1 MKNFVKVCVVL
12 ILIAFI
18 AVMVAGFYF
27 YDISVASS
35 KKTLLVQDMLLKKS
49 VIVNTEVELNEDSS
63 DDADW
68 LSGQPYETVDIV
80 SHDGLKLKGYYLEA
94 QSPTA
99 KTAILAHGYSSQGL
113 WMGLYAKLY
122 YTLGYNVL
130 MPDSRGHGNS
140 EGNYVGF
147 GWADRKDYLNWIDYV
162 IRKTGPD
169 SQIVLHGVSMGGAT
183 VLMTGGESLP
193 SNVKA
198 IVSDCAYTSVK
209 DELSYQLSRM
219 YNLPS
224 FPLLNATSLITKIKA
239 GYTFGEASALK
250 QVKKSKT
257 PTLFIHGGNDEF
269 VPTGMVNKLFE
280 ASNSE
285 KELYIVPGAGHGAA
299 LTADTKEYAS
309 KVKNF
314 TEKYINK

>member
-1 MKNFVKVCVVL
+1 MKNSIKVCVVL

-99 KTAILAHGYSSQGL
+99 KTSILAHGYSSQGL

-219 YNLPS
+219 YNLPY

-299 LTADTKEYAS
+299 LTADPEEYAS
-309 KVKNF
+309 KVKDF